1 MAGGWFGAPA
11 DHLPGTNTGEIQRRS
26 VVYIK
31 NRENLLSHGNVNLR
45 RVALDIVDHALAKA
59 DPYKAVKELVH
70 LRGDLLTIGGIHLDL
85 AKQGRIFLLGAG
97 KATYPIARALEE
109 ILGERIEDGVII
121 CKYGQEGTLS
131 RSRLFFSSHPIP
143 DEEGFRAAREA
154 LALARKTRPG
164 DIVFAGITGGS
175 SALMPYPVEGVTL
188 DEKKQVNRLLLTCGA
203 NIIEINAV
211 RKHLS
216 RIKGGRLA
224 EAVHPRAHLI
234 NLTVS
239 DVIGDPLDYITC
251 PTVPDTST
259 FDDAR
264 RTLSKYELWDKAP
277 ASVARYLKAGGPALE
292 TPKDLSGHRID
303 NFIIVAGTAACEGA
317 AEKARELNLR
327 TMILSTMLEGES
339 RELGGTFAAIAR
351 EILLNNRPLQPPCV
365 VIGGGETTVKIT
377 GEAGLGGPN
386 QEFSLGAALWI
397 DQIGDVVVIGQ
408 DSDGTDGPTDI
419 AGGVVDNL
427 TIRRAEALG
436 IDIFAALNRHDATPV
451 LQKLEDA
458 ILTGA
463 TGTNVNDLKL
473 MVVMPRES

>member
-1 MAGGWFGAPA
+1 M
-11 DHLPGTNTGEIQRRS
+11 S
-26 VVYIK
+26 YIK
-31 NRENLLSHGNVNLR
+31 NLDTLLAHGNERLR
-45 RVALDIVDHALAKA
+45 RIALDIVDHALAKA
-59 DPYKAVKELVH
+59 DPYKAVKELVR
-70 LRGDLLTIGGIHLDL
+70 LKGDILQVGEICLDL
-85 AKQGRIFLLGAG
+85 KKQGRIFLLGTG

-109 ILGERIEDGVII
+109 ILGDRIEDGVII

-131 RSRLFFSSHPIP
+131 RSRLYFSSHPIP
-143 DEEGFRAAREA
+143 DEAGFQAAGEA
-154 LALARKTRPG
+154 LALARKTLPG

-188 DEKKQVNRLLLTCGA
+188 DEKKLVNKLLLTCSA

-216 RIKGGRLA
+216 RIKGGWLA
-224 EAVHPRAHLI
+224 KAIHPQAHLI

-251 PTVPDTST
+251 PTVPDTSS

-264 RTLSKYELWDKAP
+264 RTLTKYELWEKVP
-277 ASVARYLKAGGPALE
+277 SSVSRYLKAGNTSQE
-292 TPKDLSGHRID
+292 TPKDLSDHRID

-317 AEKARELNLR
+317 AERARELNFQ
-327 TMILSTMLEGES
+327 TMIFSTMFEGES
-339 RELGGTFAAIAR
+339 RELGGTFAAVAK
-351 EILLNNRPLQPPCV
+351 EILLNQRPLKPPCV
-365 VIGGGETTVKIT
+365 IIGGGETTVKIT
-377 GEAGLGGPN
+377 GEAGQGGPN

-397 DQIGDVVVIGQ
+397 DQIGEVVIIGQ

-419 AGGVVDNL
+419 AGGIVDNCTL
-427 TIRRAEALG
+427 DRARKLG
-436 IDIFAALNRHDATPV
+436 IDIYAALNRHDVTPA
-451 LQKLEDA
+451 LLKLEDA

-473 MVVMPRES
+473 MLVMPK